1 VALDIIQSGTQR
13 GGLLVV
19 VFAGYVLQE
28 LGEAPLAERIWRE
41 RAPVLERGLA
51 GIRNERQRIGLGLIY
66 AGLRDKPR
74 ALEQVRLAL
83 ETNPG
88 DPWSLFYAADI
99 HAQLDDERK
108 ALETL
113 RQAVDRGFLALH
125 YLDNHLKHWPFGLY
139 RFRNHPDFRAVRDQ
153 LASKVARLREQY

>member
-1 VALDIIQSGTQR
+1 MDPSGEPD
-13 GGLLVV
+13 
-19 VFAGYVLQE
+19 AC
-28 LGEAPLAERIWRE
+28 
-41 RAPVLERGLA
+41 ERGLA
-51 GIRNERQRIGLGLIY
+51 GIRNERERIGLGLIY
-66 AGLRDKPR
+66 ASLSDKPP

-99 HAQLDDERK
+99 HAQLDDEQK

-113 RQAVDRGFLALH
+113 QLAVDRGFLAIH
-125 YLDNHLKHWPFGLY
+125 YLDGHFKHWPQGLY
-139 RFRNHPDFRAVRDQ
+139 RFRKHPDFLAVRER